1 MYSRFPARA
10 RLPRRGYLIPFIA
23 LSLDGVFRG
32 CFALGFS
39 PLIVR
44 FISFQGNCKRFK
56 TFHFNPEEAALQRV
70 SVTWCDWKGK
80 PQGVVTPVPSVQMV
94 SSLMAKASPSLLSF
108 RNPDAFVAGE
118 LHRHVD
124 KWEEILAQHPKQDEI
139 LSYIKY
145 KVNVK
150 DFFTRFRGDFQGT
163 FYDSPCP
170 PRAEF
175 SNNKSCLGFEDF
187 ISSTILERVKNGS
200 LSVWGRVGEDDPP
213 HLVMPLT
220 IEPSK
225 PRLCHDERFLNLWIR
240 DLPLKLDYISDLP
253 RYVGKYHFQTT
264 MDDKSG
270 YDHVEISEESRK
282 YFGLQWQGWYFV
294 YNTIPF
300 GWKGSAYVYH
310 SIGMAATSYIRSLG
324 VPCSQ
329 YIDDRHVGQLSPPPE
344 SRASAEDWSDLEF
357 ANAAIFIAAFV
368 LISLGYFI
376 GLSKSSLI
384 PARVVKFLGFLV
396 DSQLCAFLLPEDKKI
411 KFATLRE
418 HILANREVSVKT
430 LQRLAGKISSFC
442 IAVPAALLYARD
454 IFRSTAGFTRS
465 SRLVRVTGA
474 LRKEI
479 EHWRF
484 LDSWEGCLPW
494 LNEKHVVVK
503 ISSDASNSGWGGSI
517 VSPGLPPFEV
527 RDYWT
532 SDTRSHPIVVKEALA
547 FVNTLQAGKSLVTN
561 ARVDAHTD
569 SLAFLQSWEKQGGRN
584 VQLNDALKKLHET
597 AFALNAVISLKYV
610 PSSANPADPP
620 SRVLSDLDCTLSRKA
635 WRELE
640 QKFGPHTIDLMS
652 LDSNAQIDSK
662 GKTLRHFTPFFT
674 PHSLGVN
681 VFAQTISP
689 AENAY
694 VFPPFVLVG
703 PLLRFLLESELC
715 FSIVVPKLYP
725 LPFWWPILVSR
736 SHARLQLG
744 SKEDLGILLFP
755 SRNASF
761 ESRPL
766 PWDLFA
772 FRVAS
777 GK

>member
-44 FISFQGNCKRFK
+44 FISFQGNCKRLK

-240 DLPLKLDYISDLP
+240 DLPLKLDYISDFP
-253 RYVGKYHFQTT
+253 RYVGRYHFQTT

-357 ANAAIFIAAFV
+357 ANAAIFHSCFCSYFFGIFYW
-368 LISLGYFI
+368 LI
-376 GLSKSSLI
+376 
-384 PARVVKFLGFLV
+384 
-396 DSQLCAFLLPEDKKI
+396 Q
-411 KFATLRE
+411 
-418 HILANREVSVKT
+418 
-430 LQRLAGKISSFC
+430 
-442 IAVPAALLYARD
+442 
-454 IFRSTAGFTRS
+454 
-465 SRLVRVTGA
+465 
-474 LRKEI
+474 
-479 EHWRF
+479 
-484 LDSWEGCLPW
+484 
-494 LNEKHVVVK
+494 
-503 ISSDASNSGWGGSI
+503 
-517 VSPGLPPFEV
+517 
-527 RDYWT
+527 
-532 SDTRSHPIVVKEALA
+532 
-547 FVNTLQAGKSLVTN
+547 
-561 ARVDAHTD
+561 
-569 SLAFLQSWEKQGGRN
+569 
-584 VQLNDALKKLHET
+584 
-597 AFALNAVISLKYV
+597 
-610 PSSANPADPP
+610 
-620 SRVLSDLDCTLSRKA
+620 
-635 WRELE
+635 
-640 QKFGPHTIDLMS
+640 
-652 LDSNAQIDSK
+652 
-662 GKTLRHFTPFFT
+662 
-674 PHSLGVN
+674 
-681 VFAQTISP
+681 VFA
-689 AENAY
+689 
-694 VFPPFVLVG
+694 
-703 PLLRFLLESELC
+703 
-715 FSIVVPKLYP
+715 YP
-725 LPFWWPILVSR
+725 CSSSQIPWIL
-736 SHARLQLG
+736 G
-744 SKEDLGILLFP
+744 
-755 SRNASF
+755 
-761 ESRPL
+761 
-766 PWDLFA
+766 
-772 FRVAS
+772 
-777 GK
+777 